1 MKRARGRRAVSN
13 PCALS
18 VVALAWLLSAS
29 AGLRAE
35 DAPRGEA
42 IAATGMPGP
51 YGERLTI
58 DDKGITLRF
67 PDDAATL
74 RIGGR
79 LHLDFGAAG
88 IRQSGFDDPFSDNFA
103 VRRSWIETSLSLG
116 KDVGIGFQY
125 DFADPTTPI
134 NDAVIVYRGVP
145 DMLFSVGNQREPFG
159 LDQLA
164 SNNSILF
171 TERALSDA
179 FVPARNV
186 GFAVGRHG
194 KDWSIVTGIFGGNAN
209 TGIGSE
215 GIASTSRVTYA
226 PIDDDKQTLH
236 LGLAG
241 SFRSLHRNENPLSL
255 SSRSE
260 AFLFT
265 RSFVDTDDLRDA
277 ASIARIG
284 AELAYRS
291 GPLLVSAEFTRTD
304 IGRFGAGQPLHFQGG
319 YVQASWVLNGD
330 NRAYRMAPDFN
341 GTSYAVFGGVK
352 VAEAQRITRGG
363 IGVFELGLRFS
374 AIDLDDGEVRGG
386 IEQDGTVGLSWYPDT
401 NIRIIADYVR
411 SHTSP
416 SALRNGRTI
425 DADTFIGRFQ
435 LYW

>member
-1 MKRARGRRAVSN
+1 MRAFPREKTSLKIRIA
-13 PCALS
+13 CLA
-18 VVALAWLLSAS
+18 ALAALLSLPG
-29 AGLRAE
+29 GLRAE
-35 DAPRGEA
+35 EAPRGPAIEA
-42 IAATGMPGP
+42 KGVPGP

-58 DDKGITLRF
+58 DDKGITLTF

-88 IRQSGFDDPFSDNFA
+88 IRQSGFGDPFSDNIA
-103 VRRSWIETSLSLG
+103 VRRSWIETTLSLG
-116 KDVGIGFQY
+116 KDVGLGFQY
-125 DFADPTTPI
+125 DFADPVTPI
-134 NDAVIVYRGVP
+134 NDAVLVYRGVP
-145 DMLFSVGNQREPFG
+145 DMLFSIGNEKEPFG

-164 SNNSILF
+164 SNNNILF

-179 FVPARNV
+179 FVPARNF

-194 KDWSIVTGIFGGNAN
+194 KDWSVVTGIFGGNAN

-215 GIASTSRVTYA
+215 GLASTSRVTYA
-226 PIDDDKQTLH
+226 PINDEKRTLH

-241 SFRSLHRNENPLSL
+241 SYRSLPRDESPLSL

-260 AFLFT
+260 AFLYA
-265 RSFVDTDDLRDA
+265 RRFVDTGDIRDA
-277 ASIARIG
+277 ASIARLG

-291 GPLLVSAEFTRTD
+291 GPLLVSAEYTRTE
-304 IGRFGAGQPLHFQGG
+304 IGRFDGGSPLSFQGG

-341 GTSYAVFGGVK
+341 GTGYAVFGGVK

-363 IGVFELGLRFS
+363 FGVFELGLRFS
-374 AIDLDDGEVRGG
+374 AIDLDDGGVRGG
-386 IEQDGTVGLSWYPDT
+386 IERDGTVGLSWYPDT
-401 NIRIIADYVR
+401 NIRIMADYVR

-416 SALRNGRTI
+416 SALQNGRTI